1 MPRLREFAAA
11 LAVSTAAST
20 PFALFASPPGA
31 VRDRGTVTTVTT
43 ITVEKPAKEK
53 ADADG
58 PRIDLALLLDT
69 SNSMDGLINQARAQ
83 LWKVVNDLASAE
95 KNGKIPRLRVALY
108 EYGNSGLPMDGGYV
122 RQVLPLTDD
131 LDKVSEELFA
141 LSTNGGDEYC
151 GRVIEAAT
159 QGLEWSKSDD
169 DLKLIVIAGNE
180 PFTQGPVDYKVACGA
195 AIAKGIVVNTI
206 HCGSREEGIQTGW
219 ADGAKLADGTFS
231 NIDQDQQIAEIPTP
245 FDDELA
251 KLSGELN
258 GTFLFFGA
266 APARLRLAT
275 NQALQDTNAAGLG
288 VAIAA
293 ERASAKASA
302 NYAFDADLV
311 QEFAE
316 NSDALSVI
324 EAEQLPDELKGKSE
338 AEQKAILKKKAEERE
353 KVQKKIAELA
363 EKRKDF
369 IAEERKKQAENGE
382 KEKSLDEALVEALR
396 EQAVKKA
403 FSFKE

>member
-1 MPRLREFAAA
+1 MPRFREFAAA
-11 LAVSTAAST
+11 LAVIV
-20 PFALFASPPGA
+20 PVALLASPRE
-31 VRDRGTVTTVTT
+31 VVKT
-43 ITVEKPAKEK
+43 EKPGGSGDTGRVATSAPDE
-53 ADADG
+53 DA

-95 KNGKIPRLRVALY
+95 KDGKIPRLRVALY
-108 EYGNSGLPMDGGYV
+108 EYGNSGLPADGGYV

-159 QGLEWSKSDD
+159 QGLGWSKSDD

-180 PFTQGPVDYKVACGA
+180 PFTQGPVDYKVSCGA

-219 ADGAKLADGTFS
+219 ADGAKLADGTFA
-231 NIDQDQQIAEIPTP
+231 NIDQDQRIAEIPTP

-251 KLSGELN
+251 RLSGDLN
-258 GTFLFFGA
+258 GTFLFFGDA
-266 APARLRLAT
+266 TVRSRLAS
-275 NQALQDTNAAGLG
+275 NQAIQDTNAAGLS

-293 ERASAKASA
+293 ERAGAKASV

-311 QEFAE
+311 QKYVA
-316 NSDALSVI
+316 DAGYLSTLTD
-324 EAEQLPDELKGKSE
+324 EQLPDELKGKSK
-338 AEQKAILKKKAEERE
+338 EQQTAILKTKAEERE
-353 KVQKKIAELA
+353 KLQKKITELTD
-363 EKRKDF
+363 KRKDY
-369 IAEERKKQAENGE
+369 IADERKKQAENGE
-382 KEKSLDEALVEALR
+382 KEKSLDEALIEALR
-396 EQAVKKA
+396 EHAGKKA

>member
-1 MPRLREFAAA
+1 MPRLKEFAAA
-11 LAVSTAAST
+11 LALSAPLAVSAG
-20 PFALFASPPGA
+20 PPDA
-31 VRDRGTVTTVTT
+31 KPERGTVTTITT
-43 ITVEKPAKEK
+43 ITVEKPGKEDK
-53 ADADG
+53 DA

-83 LWKVVNDLASAE
+83 LWKVVNDLATAE
-95 KNGKIPRLRVALY
+95 KDGKVPRLRVAVY
-108 EYGNSGLPMDGGYV
+108 EYGNSGLSADGGYV

-180 PFTQGPVDYKVACGA
+180 PFTQGPTDYKVSCGA
-195 AIAKGIVVNTI
+195 AVARGIVVNTI

-219 ADGAKLADGTFS
+219 ADGAKLADGTFT

-251 KLSGELN
+251 RLSGDLN
-258 GTFLFFGA
+258 GTFLFFGDGTVRARFA
-266 APARLRLAT
+266 A
-275 NQALQDTNAAGLG
+275 NQAVQDANAAGLG
-288 VAIAA
+288 GGIAA

-302 NYAFDADLV
+302 NYFFEADLV
-311 QEFAE
+311 QEFETNA
-316 NSDALSVI
+316 DALSKI
-324 EAEQLPDELKGKSE
+324 EAGQLPDELKGKSE
-338 AEQKAILKKKAEERE
+338 EEQKAILKTKAEERE
-353 KVQKKIAELA
+353 KLQKKIAELT
-363 EKRKDF
+363 EKRKDY
-369 IAEERKKQAENGE
+369 IAEERKKEAASGQ
-382 KEKSLDEALVEALR
+382 KEKSLDEALIESLR
-396 EQAVKKA
+396 EQAAKKA
-403 FSFKE
+403 FQFKD

>member
-11 LAVSTAAST
+11 LALSA
-20 PFALFASPPGA
+20 PLALSASPPDA
-31 VRDRGTVTTVTT
+31 KPERGTVTTITT
-43 ITVEKPAKEK
+43 ITVEKPGKEQPDK
-53 ADADG
+53 DA

-83 LWKVVNDLASAE
+83 LWKVVNDLATAE

-108 EYGNSGLPMDGGYV
+108 EYGNSGLPADGGYV

-180 PFTQGPVDYKVACGA
+180 PFTQGPTDYKVSCSA
-195 AIAKGIVVNTI
+195 AIARGIVVNTI

-258 GTFLFFGA
+258 GTFLFFGDGTVR
-266 APARLRLAT
+266 ARFAS
-275 NQALQDTNAAGLG
+275 NQAIQDANAAGLG
-288 VAIAA
+288 GGIAA

-302 NYAFDADLV
+302 NYFFEADLV
-311 QEFAE
+311 QEFETNA
-316 NSDALSVI
+316 DALSTI
-324 EAEQLPDELKGKSE
+324 KDEQLPDELKGKSE
-338 AEQKAILKKKAEERE
+338 EEQKAILKTKSEERG
-353 KVQKKIAELA
+353 KVQKKIAELT
-363 EKRKDF
+363 EKRKDY
-369 IAEERKKQAENGE
+369 IAEERKKQAASGQ
-382 KEKSLDEALVEALR
+382 KEKTLDEALVEALR
-396 EQAVKKA
+396 EQAGKKA
-403 FSFKE
+403 FQFKE